1 VAPPLDSILSWIVG
15 RGSAELDC
23 GNLVPENSQGAASVE
38 VGGHQQNT
46 MDLSFVSRPADRQ
59 AAGHIPS
66 LIPRRKAGNRASS
79 QLRGGWETAQI
90 LPREFQLT
98 PAVDVAAARRI
109 EDEAGS
115 QTLREQLQAF
125 RGTLFGLARQDYDGV
140 GRLGM
145 IDNQPR
151 SRLTAKQQTDDDEQ
165 KRPSEAIAP
174 QFMHPSLLILKGLLA
189 SRRDRIRVPSRVL
202 KFAFT
207 VEKLSYANRTGYT
220 CL

>member
-1 VAPPLDSILSWIVG
+1 MAPPLDPILSWIVG
-15 RGSAELDC
+15 RGRAELDC
-23 GNLVPENSQGAASVE
+23 GHLVPENSQGAASVV
-38 VGGHQQNT
+38 VGCHQQDT
-46 MDLSFVSRPADRQ
+46 TDLSFMSPADRQ

-66 LIPRRKAGNRASS
+66 FISRRKAGNRASS

-90 LPREFQLT
+90 LPRQFQLA
-98 PAVDVAAARRI
+98 PAVDVVAAGSI

-115 QTLREQLQAF
+115 QPLREQLQAF
-125 RGTLFGLARQDYDGV
+125 RGTLFGLAREDYDGV
-140 GRLGM
+140 GRLGTVH
-145 IDNQPR
+145 DQPR
-151 SRLTAKQQTDDDEQ
+151 SCLTAKQQTEDDEQ

-174 QFMHPSLLILKGLLA
+174 QFRHPSLLILKGLLA

-207 VEKLSYANRTGYT
+207 VEKSSYANATGYT